1 MSKTHQRK
9 TVRNETPRDAAT
21 ERGKV
26 SLTDAARV
34 NAAAFVPLPD
44 RLRVIREA
52 RGYSEKDVGAAL
64 GIAQPT
70 YHLIE
75 SGTTALS
82 LSRLLQLAA
91 FYGEPLALF
100 TMGYAVTDE
109 ERRTVAAGNA
119 LEAGAGFPAP
129 TGA

>member
-1 MSKTHQRK
+1 MSSAGFLGI
-9 TVRNETPRDAAT
+9 VAT
-21 ERGKV
+21 
-26 SLTDAARV
+26 
-34 NAAAFVPLPD
+34 PLPD

-52 RGYSEKDVGAAL
+52 RGYSEKHVAT
-64 GIAQPT
+64 GIGVAQPT

-82 LSRLLQLAA
+82 LSRLAQLAA

-100 TMGYAVTDE
+100 TTGYAVTDE

-119 LEAGAGFPAP
+119 LEAGV
-129 TGA
+129 